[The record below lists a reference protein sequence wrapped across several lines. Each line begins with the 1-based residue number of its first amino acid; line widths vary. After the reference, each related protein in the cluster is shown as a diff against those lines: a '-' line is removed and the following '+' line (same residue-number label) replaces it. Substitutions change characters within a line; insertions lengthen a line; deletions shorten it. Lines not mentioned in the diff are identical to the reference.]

1 MCACVCVCVRVRRSV
16 RAWQTTGAQLQIK
29 TVIANC
35 SHDRSLTWCKHNLTR
50 VLLYSAV
57 LALHQANVEAASAG
71 TANSVRTFIALRYL
85 CTVELHM

>member
-1 MCACVCVCVRVRRSV
+1 MCACVCVCVRVRRTG

-35 SHDRSLTWCKHNLTR
+35 SHDHLLTCCKHKTR

-57 LALHQANVEAASAG
+57 LALHQANVEATNG
-71 TANSVRTFIALRYL
+71 VRTFIALRYL